1 MDRDDLMSLF
11 NKAQNGDIEAQ
22 FTLGQCFLVGD
33 GVEEDSEIA
42 AQCLPKLLMQDIL
55 KHIYVWFNESLR
67 ARYRSRF

>member
-22 FTLGQCFLVGD
+22 FTLGQCFLAGD

-42 AQCLPKLLMQDIL
+42 ASMFAEAANAGHTEAQYMYGLM
-55 KHIYVWFNESLR
+55 N
-67 ARYRSRF
+67 RYGQ

>member
-42 AQCLPKLLMQDIL
+42 ASMRGGSGNLNNTYK
-55 KHIYVWFNESLR
+55 
-67 ARYRSRF
+67 